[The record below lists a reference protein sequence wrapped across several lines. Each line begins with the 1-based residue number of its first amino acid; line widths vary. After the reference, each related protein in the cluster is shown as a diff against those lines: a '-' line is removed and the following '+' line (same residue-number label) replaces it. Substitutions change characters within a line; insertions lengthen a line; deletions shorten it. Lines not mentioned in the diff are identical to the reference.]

1 MKLVRLSSGEEI
13 IGDVEEIAGA
23 IKIKNGF
30 SLIPAGEGR
39 LGFMPFM
46 AYTKA
51 SEGVTIDK
59 RFIMFVVEPADEMI
73 DQVRQ
78 MDTGIVANTTK
89 KIVT

>member
-46 AYTKA
+46 AYTEADK
-51 SEGVTIDK
+51 GITISD
-59 RFIMFVVEPADEMI
+59 RFVVFVVTPKEELI
-73 DQVRQ
+73 DNIRQ
-78 MDTGIVANTTK
+78 MKSGIAVLSN